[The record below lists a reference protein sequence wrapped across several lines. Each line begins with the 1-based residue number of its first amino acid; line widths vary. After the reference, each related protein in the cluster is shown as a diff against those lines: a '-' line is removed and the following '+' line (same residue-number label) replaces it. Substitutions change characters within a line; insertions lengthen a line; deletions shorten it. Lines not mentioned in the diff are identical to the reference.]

1 VPLLV
6 GERTVERDLRDRRQR
21 LQGVRGLDLRAD
33 GLRGLAVGTQRA
45 VDRAALVEHREHCH
59 LARAQIALLHQQRFA
74 LAPQPLGGMASQ
86 LVDDAV
92 AVRNHHLGV
101 GRAGIRRR
109 KPVHHLPKSHA
120 HYSDAELGR
129 VFGQFRW
136 SAYSP
141 AGSVERAG
149 FLARQ
154 WSRARRHPEWNEY
167 NHKTKLVGAA
177 LLALV
182 YLGVL
187 LFATVSLGARMFG
200 S

>member
-1 VPLLV
+1 V
-6 GERTVERDLRDRRQR
+6 RTVC
-21 LQGVRGLDLRAD
+21 AD
-33 GLRGLAVGTQRA
+33 SPSAPNEQSTGLRSTST
-45 VDRAALVEHREHCH
+45 
-59 LARAQIALLHQQRFA
+59 
-74 LAPQPLGGMASQ
+74 AST
-86 LVDDAV
+86 AISR
-92 AVRNHHLGV
+92 VRRLRCCTNNDSRSRRSHSV
-101 GRAGIRRR
+101 AGIRRR

>member
-74 LAPQPLGGMASQ
+74 LAA
-86 LVDDAV
+86 AT
-92 AVRNHHLGV
+92 RWN
-101 GRAGIRRR
+101 GIRRR